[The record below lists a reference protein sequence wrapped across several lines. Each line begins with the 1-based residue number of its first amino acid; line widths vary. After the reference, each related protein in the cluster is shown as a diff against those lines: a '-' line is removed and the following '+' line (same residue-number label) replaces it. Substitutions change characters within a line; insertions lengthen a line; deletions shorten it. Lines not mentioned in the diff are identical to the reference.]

1 MQEAKQNLRLQVKK
15 RLCDL
20 EIEEKEN
27 LDFAIS
33 KRFVQFLDARVH
45 SSQNQSLT
53 VGMFYPL
60 SDEVYWPSYP
70 ITTTQL
76 AFPEVVG
83 REMVFRQCGLEEL
96 VEVEMF
102 GRKMR
107 VPGQGKS
114 IVNPDI
120 IIVPGLAFDQTGNRL
135 GRGGGFYDAY
145 LRNFDG
151 PKVGICKQ
159 LQLVDE
165 LPVEDHDVKVD
176 FVVTDQRIIEV
187 TSHKEDI

>member
-70 ITTTQL
+70 ITTIQL
-76 AFPEVVG
+76 AFPEVDG
-83 REMVFRQCGLEEL
+83 HQMVFRQCGLEEL

-114 IVNPDI
+114 IVNPDM
-120 IIVPGLAFDQTGNRL
+120 IIVPGLAFDRAGNRL

-145 LRNFDG
+145 LRNFHG

-159 LQLVDE
+159 MQLVDE
-165 LPVEDHDVKVD
+165 LPIEEHDVRVD
-176 FVVTDQRIIEV
+176 FVITENSTVDA
-187 TSHKEDI
+187 SS

>member
-27 LDFAIS
+27 LDCAIS

-45 SSQNQSLT
+45 SLQNQSFT
-53 VGMFYPL
+53 VGIFYPL
-60 SDEVYWPSYP
+60 SDEVYWPDYP

-76 AFPEVVG
+76 AFPEVDG
-83 REMVFRQCGLEEL
+83 PKMVFRQCGLEEL
-96 VEVEMF
+96 VELEMF

-107 VPGQGKS
+107 VPSQGKS

-120 IIVPGLAFDQTGNRL
+120 IIVPGLAFDESGNRL

-145 LRNFDG
+145 LRNFHG
-151 PKVGICKQ
+151 PKIGICKQ